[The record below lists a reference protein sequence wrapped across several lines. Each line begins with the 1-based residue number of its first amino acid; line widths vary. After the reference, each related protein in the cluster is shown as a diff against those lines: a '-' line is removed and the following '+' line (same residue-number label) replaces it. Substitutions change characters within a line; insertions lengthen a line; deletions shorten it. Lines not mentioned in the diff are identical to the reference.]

1 MFERLLDDDQAAN
14 ARNRDR
20 DDSSFLRRSPLLG
33 ESEGGGLGMADRGG
47 GAVDRDL
54 GRSLLSTPRLERNL
68 QGYWGNRGELE
79 EDDPVDFAKDDE
91 FIDSTRETANRALRA
106 GMGAGEAAEKYRSR
120 FASIRKR
127 HFGGFLNFK
136 NWGWVRR
143 MRERKLRAQL
153 GAEFGAPAP
162 APASTQA
169 AAPSPDSAAEA
180 VQLSAP
186 DLGSAPIGPVPSHRR
201 AVPQKSALKVRGGR
215 QHTGATLLP
224 RSAEANEQVD
234 QAVETESEAGAPFAH
249 GGAHYKKLD
258 AKHDGKKARLLGLP
272 QSTNPLLTGQ
282 LLFGAPSAPV
292 PAGPVEG
299 EDALKNYGSAMESSY
314 QAEQKRRAAASIQ
327 THTDQ
332 GDLAAPLFGRN
343 VAARSNFWN
352 GYWGAEQTNAKPTS
366 RARTGKRVQF
376 SEPDAEDLMDKSD
389 PNRRFAKRDAVH
401 IAGKAARRSVL
412 SKSLAEFHAAN
423 PGDAEAAEQ
432 EGRKLHAQEPVMQFP
447 DNDSLR
453 HSGDGAEAVHPGLIE
468 EEKDADYWD
477 RK

>member
-33 ESEGGGLGMADRGG
+33 ESEGGELGIADRGG

-54 GRSLLSTPRLERNL
+54 GSSLLSTPRLERNL
-68 QGYWGNRGELE
+68 QGYWGNRGELK

-91 FIDSTRETANRALRA
+91 FIDSTKETASRALSA

-162 APASTQA
+162 AP
-169 AAPSPDSAAEA
+169 
-180 VQLSAP
+180 
-186 DLGSAPIGPVPSHRR
+186 DLGRAPIGPVPSHRT

-224 RSAEANEQVD
+224 ISAEANEQVE

-249 GGAHYKKLD
+249 GGAHYEKLN
-258 AKHDGKKARLLGLP
+258 AKHDGKKAKLLGLP
-272 QSTNPLLTGQ
+272 ASSNPPLTGQ
-282 LLFGAPSAPV
+282 LLFGGLSASV

-299 EDALKNYGSAMESSY
+299 EDALKNYGSAMDSSY
-314 QAEQKRRAAASIQ
+314 QAEQKRRAAASVQ
-327 THTDQ
+327 TNMDQ
-332 GDLAAPLFGRN
+332 GDLAAPLYGRN
-343 VAARSNFWN
+343 VAWRSNVWN
-352 GYWGAEQTNAKPTS
+352 GFWGAEQINAKPTS

-389 PNRRFAKRDAVH
+389 PNRQFAKTDARHV
-401 IAGKAARRSVL
+401 AGKTARRRVL

-423 PGDAEAAEQ
+423 PGVAERAEQ
-432 EGRKLHAQEPVMQFP
+432 KGRNLHAQGPVMQFP

-468 EEKDADYWD
+468 EE
-477 RK
+477 

>member
-1 MFERLLDDDQAAN
+1 M
-14 ARNRDR
+14 
-20 DDSSFLRRSPLLG
+20 LG

-47 GAVDRDL
+47 GAVDHDL

-79 EDDPVDFAKDDE
+79 EADPVDFAKDNE
-91 FIDSTRETANRALRA
+91 FIDSKKETASRALRA

-162 APASTQA
+162 AP
-169 AAPSPDSAAEA
+169 
-180 VQLSAP
+180 
-186 DLGSAPIGPVPSHRR
+186 DLGRAPIGPVPSHRT

-224 RSAEANEQVD
+224 ESAEANEQVE

-272 QSTNPLLTGQ
+272 ESSNPLLTGQ
-282 LLFGAPSAPV
+282 LLFGGPSASV

-299 EDALKNYGSAMESSY
+299 EDALKTYASAMESSN
-314 QAEQKRRAAASIQ
+314 QAEQKRQAAASIQ

-332 GDLAAPLFGRN
+332 GDLAAPLFKKKKY
-343 VAARSNFWN
+343 AARSNFWN

-366 RARTGKRVQF
+366 RARTGKGVQF
-376 SEPDAEDLMDKSD
+376 SEPDAKDLMDKSD
-389 PNRRFAKRDAVH
+389 PNRKFAKKDAVH
-401 IAGKAARRSVL
+401 IAGRAERKSAL
-412 SKSLAEFHAAN
+412 SKRYAEFHAAN
-423 PGDAEAAEQ
+423 PGYAEEF
-432 EGRKLHAQEPVMQFP
+432 ESHGRERHAQEPVMQFP

-468 EEKDADYWD
+468 EEKDAHYWD
-477 RK
+477 R